1 VLIVA
6 ARRYPQIV
14 GVLQRKPTPRSKV
27 CNTAGDVGD
36 ARIVIRGL
44 LAVAPAA
51 LLVACGVP
59 AAQRPY
65 AEVPSRT
72 AAAVATEVA
81 VSPTP
86 AVEEVRPAAVG
97 KRAPR
102 SVAPRAPRPATA
114 ATEGCNRNYTPCVP
128 DDPVDVDCAGGA
140 GNGPSYVTGPVRVIG
155 KDVYGLDADHNG
167 IGCEAGAAAS
177 SASALQQPLP
187 APAPEGPAAPPTSRP
202 RPRPTEDP
210 PPTRPTTT
218 LTPTN
223 EASRSPASTSELS
236 AAP

>member
-14 GVLQRKPTPRSKV
+14 GLLQRKRTHRSKV

-59 AAQRPY
+59 AAQRVY

-102 SVAPRAPRPATA
+102 SVAPRAPRPSTA

-128 DDPVDVDCAGGA
+128 DDPVDVDCAGGT
-140 GNGPSYVTGPVRVIG
+140 GNGPSYVAGPVWVIG
-155 KDVYGLDADHNG
+155 KDVYGLDADHDG

-177 SASALQQPLP
+177 
-187 APAPEGPAAPPTSRP
+187 APVPEGPAEPPTSRP
-202 RPRPTEDP
+202 RPTEAPPSPQPTA
-210 PPTRPTTT
+210 T
-218 LTPTN
+218 LTPTTQAVPTSARS
-223 EASRSPASTSELS
+223 ASSPSV
-236 AAP
+236 